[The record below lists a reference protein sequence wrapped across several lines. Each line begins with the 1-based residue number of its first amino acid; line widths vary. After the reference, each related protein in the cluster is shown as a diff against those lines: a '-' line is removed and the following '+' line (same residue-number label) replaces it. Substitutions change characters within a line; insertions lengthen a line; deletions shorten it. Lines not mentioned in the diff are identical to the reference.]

1 MGQFADKHLHIVSFD
16 VPWPANYGG
25 VIDVYYKV
33 AALAAHHVKVHLH
46 CFEYG
51 RKQAAELDKMCYEVH
66 YYKRDISK
74 RHLFRQTPYIVS
86 SRSSELLIQNLLQ
99 DDYPIL
105 LEGLHT
111 CQLLDEPRLLGR
123 RISVRTH
130 NIEHEY
136 YLHLAKAEPGLFK
149 RYYFHNESVK
159 LRRYEPVLSKAQ
171 AIIAISQKD
180 EQYFSSRYDG
190 VHFIPA
196 FHPHRETLMK
206 PGKGSYALY
215 HGNLSV
221 AENFSAVKYLVT
233 QVFTDMKTPLKVA
246 GLNPPA
252 HLIRLIE
259 PIPNIELIANP
270 SDAELFKLI
279 NEAHINVSVTF
290 QATGLKLKLLNTLY
304 NGRFCLV
311 NDAMLSGTALDDLCV
326 IANDAKSM
334 QAAVKMLFRKSFT
347 QRDID
352 LRKLKL
358 GILYHNGNNVE
369 KLIGLVC

>member
-1 MGQFADKHLHIVSFD
+1 MGPFTDKHLHIISFD

-25 VIDVYYKV
+25 VIDVYYKI
-33 AALAAHHVKVHLH
+33 AALAAHGVKVHLH

-51 RKQAAELDKMCYEVH
+51 RKQAPQLNELCHEVH

-86 SRSSELLIQNLLQ
+86 SRSSGQLVQNLLC
-99 DDYPIL
+99 DDYPVL

-111 CQLLDEPRLLGR
+111 CQLLEEPLLEDR
-123 RISVRTH
+123 KISVRTH

-136 YLHLAKAEPGLFK
+136 YLHLAKVEPGIFK

-159 LRRYEPVLSKAQ
+159 LKKYEPVLSKAS

-180 EQYFSSRYDG
+180 EQYFSSRYEG

-196 FHPHRETLMK
+196 FHPHRETLIK

-233 QVFTDMKTPLKVA
+233 QVFNDMKTPLKVA
-246 GLNPPA
+246 GLNPPS
-252 HLIRLIE
+252 HLVRLIE

-270 SDAELFKLI
+270 TDTELFELI
-279 NEAHINVSVTF
+279 NDAHINVSVTF

-326 IANDAKSM
+326 IANDAKGM
-334 QAAVKMLFRKSFT
+334 QSAVRMLFRKSFSD
-347 QRDID
+347 QDIA
-352 LRKLKL
+352 LRRQKL
-358 GILYHNGNNVE
+358 GLLYHNGNNVE
-369 KLIGLVC
+369 KLISLVC